1 MKINYNY
8 RSTVKINQTLEKLS
22 IKKQVFDL
30 LPRFPQIEL
39 NLKRQSLLKSSLF
52 SARIEGNPLEL
63 NQLGSR
69 STKDLLKL
77 EVFNILDALNWL
89 YSKRSPKELNL
100 KMILKLHGLVFKNI
114 KPCGNLRKEPSAIFN
129 QAGVAIYLAP
139 PPDEVPQLLSKLITQ
154 INQSTNLGSVKAAI
168 LHFAFEKIHP
178 FLDGNG
184 RVGRLLS
191 TFILKQSG
199 FGFRG
204 LVSFEEYLENHRSIY
219 YDLLAN
225 NQKDITQFVEFFLI
239 ALDTKAQ
246 QAIKN
251 IKTTNQETPEDSLMS
266 RRKEI
271 LQIIRDHRLVSFNFI
286 QRRFLSI
293 SSRSL
298 HYDLKHLI
306 SRGFIKKEGIT
317 KGALYF
323 PV

>member
-271 LQIIRDHRLVSFNFI
+271 LQIIRDHQLISFDFI

-298 HYDLKHLI
+298 HYDLKNLI